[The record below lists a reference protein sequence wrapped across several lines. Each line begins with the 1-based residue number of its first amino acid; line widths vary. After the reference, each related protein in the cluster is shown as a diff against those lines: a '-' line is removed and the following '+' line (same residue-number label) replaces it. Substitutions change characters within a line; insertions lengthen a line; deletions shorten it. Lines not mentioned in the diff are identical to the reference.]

1 MLYTK
6 PTHWLIP
13 MLHTKDSATASL
25 YDSSA
30 VIMQIG
36 LACHI
41 WYDTFTHTHYTEFVK
56 VASI

>member
-13 MLHTKDSATASL
+13 MLHTKDPASP
-25 YDSSA
+25 YDPSA
-30 VIMQIG
+30 VIMQIP

-41 WYDTFTHTHYTEFVK
+41 WYNTIKHTHYTEFLEVFS
-56 VASI
+56 V